1 VNWSTGTAFEPNVT
15 GIAPSYEERHFPAA
29 AKRGRLCLIAA
40 PDGRDG
46 AVTIHQDA
54 RLYAGLF
61 DGAES
66 ARHEA
71 APGRKTY
78 LHVVRGRIEVDGE
91 RLLAGDAAMTA
102 GAGVQLARGEAAEVL
117 LFDLP

>member
-1 VNWSTGTAFEPNVT
+1 V
-15 GIAPSYEERHFPAA
+15 
-29 AKRGRLCLIAA
+29 
-40 PDGRDG
+40 
-46 AVTIHQDA
+46 
-54 RLYAGLF
+54 
-61 DGAES
+61 
-66 ARHEA
+66 